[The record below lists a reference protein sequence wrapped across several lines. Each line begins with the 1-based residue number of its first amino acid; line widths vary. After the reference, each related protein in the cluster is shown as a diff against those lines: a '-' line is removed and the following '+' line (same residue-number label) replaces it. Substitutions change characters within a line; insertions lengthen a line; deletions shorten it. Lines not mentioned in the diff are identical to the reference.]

1 VRVTAGGAK
10 SYILN
15 YRAGGVERRLTI
27 GSCDTWSAVAA
38 VRHARELRQAI
49 DLGKDPLA
57 EREAEAAAA
66 MEAAGQTV
74 ASVLDAYVASYA
86 RKRLRR
92 WQVVE
97 SVFRRLVVPAVGKLP
112 VHELNRGHIARML
125 DKIENESGPVMA
137 DRTRAYLSSCLAWF
151 AERDEEFNYGAVMV
165 KQKRRSTNA
174 SRSRVL
180 TDDELRAV
188 WQAAGEGGT
197 FGAQAGTFGALVRLL
212 LLTAARRTEVAGMMR
227 SEIDAAGVWTLP
239 AVRSKN
245 KRPLSLPLS
254 KAARAVIEAQ
264 PKVGDYVFSSSTGGE
279 YVAYSRGK
287 LAMDGALG
295 DAVQPWVLHDLRR
308 TARSLM
314 SRAGVRP
321 DVAERVLNH
330 AIQGV
335 AAVYDRHS
343 YQAEMG
349 AALEALASMVER
361 IVNPPAANVV
371 SMRREG

>member
-1 VRVTAGGAK
+1 
-10 SYILN
+10 
-15 YRAGGVERRLTI
+15 
-27 GSCDTWSAVAA
+27 
-38 VRHARELRQAI
+38 
-49 DLGKDPLA
+49 
-57 EREAEAAAA
+57 
-66 MEAAGQTV
+66 
-74 ASVLDAYVASYA
+74 
-86 RKRLRR
+86 
-92 WQVVE
+92 
-97 SVFRRLVVPAVGKLP
+97 
-112 VHELNRGHIARML
+112 
-125 DKIENESGPVMA
+125 
-137 DRTRAYLSSCLAWF
+137 
-151 AERDEEFNYGAVMV
+151 
-165 KQKRRSTNA
+165 
-174 SRSRVL
+174 
-180 TDDELRAV
+180 
-188 WQAAGEGGT
+188 
-197 FGAQAGTFGALVRLL
+197 
-212 LLTAARRTEVAGMMR
+212 MMR